1 MKHHLFSLAA
11 NNFFDF
17 GFQQLYSD
25 VPGVILSVYIAEACG
40 ISQICGLVSFMSFGK
55 SLC

>member
-25 VPGVILSVYIAEACG
+25 VPGVLLSVYIAEACG